1 MVCKFPK
8 FSLLI
13 AVWLVNAPTFK
24 TQEITDILKHDT
36 SFAVCLFAAA
46 NGAFFQQLWKIR
58 VNVGVRFS
66 VWVTA
71 SCRIS
76 Q

>member
-13 AVWLVNAPTFK
+13 AVRLVNAPTFK

-46 NGAFFQQLWKIR
+46 NGAFFQQL
-58 VNVGVRFS
+58 
-66 VWVTA
+66 
-71 SCRIS
+71 
-76 Q
+76 